1 MLYLEW
7 REVIE
12 MNVEVNYIAILIAA
26 IVSMALGFLWY
37 SPALFGKRWMK
48 LMGYTSES
56 MKAAQKEMGKMYIVS
71 LVLTLITAY
80 VLSHI
85 IALST
90 NFYNYNPL
98 MTGLTSAFWVWIGF
112 IMPVQATEV
121 IFGKKTWELFG
132 INTGYQLAS
141 VLAMGIV
148 IGFF

>member
-1 MLYLEW
+1 LLYLEW

>member
-1 MLYLEW
+1 
-7 REVIE
+7 